1 MGKIVIPKHSADVDE
16 MNAVLKIHYED
27 KGWVKSTNYTAQLK
41 KIIGG
46 EQYPSSYPKK
56 AQVPAYFGFLENK
69 LSGSRISERRITET
83 GIKMYEA
90 IINDDI
96 AERQALLMDAVEDI
110 IFGRNN
116 GGCVSSDSDLD
127 APDLAIRCILDT
139 GYCTSHEYAHMIWS
153 INDTGKNYY
162 QSLREVIK
170 ARSAGGIT
178 LNKDAKQYTDWK
190 PILALIRW
198 GFLAKAEDAQ
208 QKVMIHPDVY
218 KTYAERL
225 ENIKVYNVDKKGAIG
240 VEISNEEDSVDE
252 TVFKPFAISDESANG
267 VNNSLIKENIEEV
280 EKQHIFTGDSVLLV
294 DRQITRLLAYHSF
307 LISAM
312 KREGSNYSISLE
324 KESPVNR
331 AQEEVLISGL
341 REEAEKRESSE
352 QGNIIYEILSYKN
365 AVDNISTLSP
375 ENKDIEPINLLLR
388 LLIDLGHLSEPEL
401 KYIVQEM
408 VCGRAIYSDA
418 VKIILDG
425 RKEHRDEYEL
435 TDSSIKY
442 EFLDKLVNS
451 RIVEW
456 VQKYEKKV
464 LVFSEKL
471 DPKVVSEFSKL
482 SIYAVD
488 IQKQIS
494 VDEEEVEMPLS
505 LKLIFADKIQADEEE
520 VEVDINMNS
529 NPQIV
534 QGDYIILTN
543 NERTKIEKY
552 VLYQVAT
559 IVKNGNTSSL
569 SLIKH
574 NYINKLQEQDILKEF
589 KEG

>member
-16 MNAVLKIHYED
+16 MNAVLKIHYD
-27 KGWVKSTNYTAQLK
+27 AKDWVKSTNYTAQLK

-46 EQYPSSYPKK
+46 DQYPSSYPKK

-69 LSGSRISERRITET
+69 LSGSRIAERRITET

-90 IINDDI
+90 IVNDDI
-96 AERQALLMDAVEDI
+96 AERQSLLMDAVEDI

-162 QSLREVIK
+162 QSLREVIR

-178 LNKDAKQYTDWK
+178 LNNDARQYTDWK

-225 ENIKVYNVDKKGAIG
+225 ENIKVYNIDKKGAIG
-240 VEISNEEDSVDE
+240 IEISNEEDSVDD
-252 TVFKPFAISDESANG
+252 TVFKPFAISDESAND
-267 VNNSLIKENIEEV
+267 VNGNLIKENIEDV

-294 DRQITRLLAYHSF
+294 DQQITRLLAYHSF
-307 LISAM
+307 LIRGM
-312 KREGSNYSISLE
+312 KREGSNYNISLE

-331 AQEEVLISGL
+331 AQEAVLISGL
-341 REEAEKRESSE
+341 RDEAEKQKLSE
-352 QGNIIYEILSYKN
+352 QGNLIYEILSYKN
-365 AVDNISTLSP
+365 AAENISALSP
-375 ENKDIEPINLLLR
+375 KNKDIEPINLLLR
-388 LLIDLGHLSEPEL
+388 LLIDLGHLSEAEL
-401 KYIVQEM
+401 KYIVQEI

-418 VKIILDG
+418 IQIIIDG
-425 RKEHRDEYEL
+425 RKEHREEYEL
-435 TDSSIKY
+435 TDSGIKY
-442 EFLDKLVNS
+442 EFLDKLVDG
-451 RIVEW
+451 RLVEW
-456 VQKYEKKV
+456 TQKYEKTV
-464 LVFSEKL
+464 LVFSEQLDSKL
-471 DPKVVSEFSKL
+471 LNEFSKL

-494 VDEEEVEMPLS
+494 VDEEEGEMPLS
-505 LKLIFADKIQADEEE
+505 LKLIVADNIKADEEE
-520 VEVDINMNS
+520 IEVDINVKK

-543 NERTKIEKY
+543 TERTKIEKY

-559 IVKNGNTSSL
+559 IVKNGNICSL
-569 SLIKH
+569 GLIKH
-574 NYINKLQEQDILKEF
+574 NYINKLKEQDILKEF

>member
-16 MNAVLKIHYED
+16 MNAVLKIHYD
-27 KGWVKSTNYTAQLK
+27 AKDWVKSTNYTAQLK

-46 EQYPSSYPKK
+46 DQYPSSYPKK

-69 LSGSRISERRITET
+69 LSGSRIAERRITET

-90 IINDDI
+90 IVNDDI
-96 AERQALLMDAVEDI
+96 AERQSLLMDAVEDI

-162 QSLREVIK
+162 QSLREVIR

-178 LNKDAKQYTDWK
+178 LNNDARQYTDWK

-225 ENIKVYNVDKKGAIG
+225 ENIKVYNIDKKGAIG
-240 VEISNEEDSVDE
+240 IEISNEEDSVDE
-252 TVFKPFAISDESANG
+252 TVFKPFAISDESAND
-267 VNNSLIKENIEEV
+267 VNGNLIKENIEDV

-294 DRQITRLLAYHSF
+294 DQQITRLLAYHSF
-307 LISAM
+307 LIRGM

-331 AQEEVLISGL
+331 AQEAVLISGL
-341 REEAEKRESSE
+341 RDEAEKQKLSE
-352 QGNIIYEILSYKN
+352 QGNLIYEILSYKN
-365 AVDNISTLSP
+365 AAENISALSP
-375 ENKDIEPINLLLR
+375 KNKDIEPINLLLR
-388 LLIDLGHLSEPEL
+388 LLIDLGHMSEAEL
-401 KYIVQEM
+401 KYIVQEI

-418 VKIILDG
+418 IQIIIDG
-425 RKEHRDEYEL
+425 RKEHREEYEL
-435 TDSSIKY
+435 TDSGIKY
-442 EFLDKLVNS
+442 EFLDKLVDG
-451 RIVEW
+451 RLVEW
-456 VQKYEKKV
+456 TQKYEKTV
-464 LVFSEKL
+464 LVFSEQLDSKL
-471 DPKVVSEFSKL
+471 LNEFSKL

-494 VDEEEVEMPLS
+494 VDEEEGEMPLS
-505 LKLIFADKIQADEEE
+505 LKLIVADNIKADEEE
-520 VEVDINMNS
+520 IEVDINVKK

-543 NERTKIEKY
+543 TERTKIEKY

-559 IVKNGNTSSL
+559 IVKNGNICSL
-569 SLIKH
+569 GLIKH
-574 NYINKLQEQDILKEF
+574 NYINKLKEQDILKEF

>member
-16 MNAVLKIHYED
+16 MNAVLKIHYD
-27 KGWVKSTNYTAQLK
+27 AKDWVKSTNYTAQLK

-46 EQYPSSYPKK
+46 DQYPSSYPKK

-69 LSGSRISERRITET
+69 LSGSRIAERRITET

-90 IINDDI
+90 IVNDDI
-96 AERQALLMDAVEDI
+96 AERQSLLMDAVEDI

-162 QSLREVIK
+162 QSLREVIR

-178 LNKDAKQYTDWK
+178 LNNDARQYTDWK

-225 ENIKVYNVDKKGAIG
+225 ENIKVYNIDKKGAIG
-240 VEISNEEDSVDE
+240 IEISNEEDSVDD
-252 TVFKPFAISDESANG
+252 TVFKPFAISDESANDVSG
-267 VNNSLIKENIEEV
+267 NLIKENIEDV

-294 DRQITRLLAYHSF
+294 DQQITRLLAYHSF
-307 LISAM
+307 LIRGM
-312 KREGSNYSISLE
+312 KREGSNYNISLE

-331 AQEEVLISGL
+331 AQEAVLISGL
-341 REEAEKRESSE
+341 RDEAEKQKLSE
-352 QGNIIYEILSYKN
+352 QGNLIYEILSYKN
-365 AVDNISTLSP
+365 AAENISALSP
-375 ENKDIEPINLLLR
+375 KNKDIEPINLLLR
-388 LLIDLGHLSEPEL
+388 LLIDLGHLSEAEL
-401 KYIVQEM
+401 KYIVQEI

-418 VKIILDG
+418 IQIIIDG
-425 RKEHRDEYEL
+425 RKEHREEYEL
-435 TDSSIKY
+435 TDSGIKY
-442 EFLDKLVNS
+442 EFLDKLVDG
-451 RIVEW
+451 RLVEW
-456 VQKYEKKV
+456 TQKYEKTV
-464 LVFSEKL
+464 LVFSEQLDSKL
-471 DPKVVSEFSKL
+471 LNEFSKL

-494 VDEEEVEMPLS
+494 VDEEEGEMPLS
-505 LKLIFADKIQADEEE
+505 LKLIVADNIKADEEE
-520 VEVDINMNS
+520 IEVDINVKK

-543 NERTKIEKY
+543 TERTKIEKY

-559 IVKNGNTSSL
+559 IVKNGNICSL
-569 SLIKH
+569 GLIKH
-574 NYINKLQEQDILKEF
+574 NYINKLKEQDILKEF

>member
-16 MNAVLKIHYED
+16 MNAVLKIHYD
-27 KGWVKSTNYTAQLK
+27 AKDWVKSANYTTQLK

-69 LSGSRISERRITET
+69 LSGSRIAERRITET

-90 IINDDI
+90 IVNDNI
-96 AERQALLMDAVEDI
+96 AERQSLLMNAVEDI

-218 KTYAERL
+218 KSYAERL
-225 ENIKVYNVDKKGAIG
+225 ENIKVYNIDKKGAIG
-240 VEISNEEDSVDE
+240 IEISNDEDSVDE
-252 TVFKPFAISDESANG
+252 TVFKPFAISEESAND
-267 VNNSLIKENIEEV
+267 VNGNLIKENIEDV

-294 DRQITRLLAYHSF
+294 DQQITRLLAYHSF

-312 KREGSNYSISLE
+312 KREGSNYNISLE

-331 AQEEVLISGL
+331 AQEAVLISGL
-341 REEAEKRESSE
+341 RDEAEKQKSSE
-352 QGNIIYEILSYKN
+352 QGNLIYEILSYKN
-365 AVDNISTLSP
+365 SADNIRNLSP
-375 ENKDIEPINLLLR
+375 DNQDIEPVNLTFR
-388 LLIDLGHLSEPEL
+388 LLIDLGHLSKAEL
-401 KYIVQEM
+401 KYVVQEM
-408 VCGRAIYSDA
+408 VCGRTIYSDA
-418 VKIILDG
+418 VQLIVDG
-425 RKEHRDEYEL
+425 RKESKKKYDL
-435 TDSSIKY
+435 TEVKINYD
-442 EFLDKLVNS
+442 FLDKLLGS
-451 RIVEW
+451 RLVEW
-456 VQKYEKKV
+456 TQKYDKTV
-464 LVFSEKL
+464 LVLGEQL
-471 DPKVVSEFSKL
+471 DPKVIKEFSKL

-488 IQKQIS
+488 IRRHLS
-494 VDEEEVEMPLS
+494 VDAEGVEIPLS
-505 LKLIFADKIQADEEE
+505 LKLIFADKIKAEDEE
-520 VEVDINMNS
+520 VEVDINING

-543 NERTKIEKY
+543 NERTKIEKF
-552 VLYQVAT
+552 VLYQVGT
-559 IVKNGNTSSL
+559 IVKNGNTCSL

-574 NYINKLQEQDILKEF
+574 NYINKLKEQDILKEF